1 MTRKAKTERSSTTA
15 PRATRE
21 QRRAEL
27 LDAATRVIRTSGTS
41 VSMDRIAAEAGITKP
56 ILYRHFGDRAGL
68 VAALG
73 ERFAATLLAEL
84 NASLDSGSAPNQLL
98 EKTIDAYLRVIENDP
113 EVYQFISQRIA
124 GEDPEAFAAIGNFIR
139 QVAAQVA
146 VVLGERLREAKL
158 DSGGAEPMAYG
169 IVGMVHAAGDWWV
182 ERRTMPRH
190 RLVTYLSSLLWT
202 GISGL
207 GPLDNVSD
215 DGDEPL
221 RLIAK
226 DKR

>member
-1 MTRKAKTERSSTTA
+1 MTRKTSSPRTERSV
-15 PRATRE
+15 PRATHE

-27 LDAATRVIRTSGTS
+27 LDAATRVIRSGGTN

-68 VAALG
+68 IAALG
-73 ERFAATLLAEL
+73 ERFAGTLLAEL
-84 NASLDSGSAPNQLL
+84 NASLESGAAPNELL
-98 EKTIDAYLRVIENDP
+98 EKTIDAYLRVVESDP

-124 GEDPEAFAAIGNFIR
+124 AEDPQAAAAVGNFIR

-146 VVLGERLREAKL
+146 VVLGEQLRDAGL

-182 ERRTMPRH
+182 ERRSMPRH
-190 RLVTYLSSLLWT
+190 RLVSYLSKLLWG

-207 GPLDNVSD
+207 GPLSAGRRAAEDR
-215 DGDEPL
+215 L
-221 RLIAK
+221 RVIGK
-226 DKR
+226 ET